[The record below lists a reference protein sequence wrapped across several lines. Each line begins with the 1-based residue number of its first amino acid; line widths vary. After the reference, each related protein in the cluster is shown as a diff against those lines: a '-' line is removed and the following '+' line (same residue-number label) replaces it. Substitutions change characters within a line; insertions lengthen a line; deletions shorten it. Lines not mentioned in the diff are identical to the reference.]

1 MMRRASLIA
10 MSLGCLSL
18 SAPSG
23 VLAASP
29 VPVTAQ
35 FPASRIEVRLPG
47 GLKRIV
53 PLAEAAG
60 RPVAVTVQDPV
71 YQATKTFEGFPLEP
85 LLRRAGWRPG
95 QGDALVFH
103 CADGY
108 APAMPL
114 ARLGEGR
121 ALLAV
126 REVGAPGLWRPF
138 PREHAGLLP
147 GPIYVVWQP
156 KGAGAALPESLPWPF
171 QVVALE
177 VVSFEERYPRL
188 YPTGAEPGGLVMAGF
203 DAYRDSCMA
212 CHTLNGQG
220 GAIGPEL
227 NVPLSVTEYWHAPYL
242 KQFMRDPGSV
252 RAGAKMPAL
261 PQLTEAQAT
270 AIVAYL
276 THMKAHKRPGA
287 APAKP

>member
-1 MMRRASLIA
+1 MSRRVALIA
-10 MSLGCLSL
+10 LLFGCLCL
-18 SAPSG
+18 SAPT
-23 VLAASP
+23 AAL
-29 VPVTAQ
+29 TASAAPAAAPA
-35 FPASRIEVRLPG
+35 PASRIEVRLPG
-47 GLKRIV
+47 GHKRDV

-60 RPVAVTVQDPV
+60 WPVTVTVADPV
-71 YQATKTFEGFPLEP
+71 YQATKTFEGYPLAP

-95 QGDALVFH
+95 HGDALVFH

-121 ALLAV
+121 AILAV

-138 PREHAGLLP
+138 THEHAGLLP

-156 KGAGAALPESLPWPF
+156 QGAGAALSDSLPWPF

-188 YPTGAEPGGLVMAGF
+188 YPTGAKPGGLVMAGF
-203 DAYRDSCMA
+203 DAYRNACMA
-212 CHTLNGQG
+212 CHTVNGQG

-227 NVPLSVTEYWHAPYL
+227 NVPMSVTEYWHEPYL
-242 KQFMRDPGSV
+242 KQFMRDPASV
-252 RAGAKMPAL
+252 REGAKMPAL
-261 PQLTEAQAT
+261 PQLTGPQAT

-276 THMKAHKRPGA
+276 KHMAAHKRPGA

>member
-1 MMRRASLIA
+1 MRRASLLA
-10 MSLGCLSL
+10 LSLVCMSL
-18 SAPSG
+18 SAPKAVQAAPPIPTAAQAPVAG
-23 VLAASP
+23 V
-29 VPVTAQ
+29 
-35 FPASRIEVRLPG
+35 EVRLPG
-47 GLKRIV
+47 GRKRDV
-53 PLAEAAG
+53 PFSPAAEA
-60 RPVAVTVQDPV
+60 PVTITVQDPV
-71 YQATKTFEGFPLEP
+71 YQATKTFEGYPLEP

-114 ARLGEGR
+114 ARLAEGR
-121 ALLAV
+121 AFLAV

-138 PREHAGLLP
+138 THEHAGVLP

-156 KGAGAALPESLPWPF
+156 NKGGLTLSDSLPWPF

-188 YPTGAEPGGLVMAGF
+188 YPTGAKPGSLVMAGF
-203 DAYRDSCMA
+203 DAYRSACMA

-227 NVPLSVTEYWHAPYL
+227 NVPLSVTEYWHEPYL
-242 KQFMRDPGSV
+242 KRFMRDPSSV
-252 RAGAKMPAL
+252 REGAKMPAL

-276 THMKAHKRPGA
+276 KHMKAHKRPGTT
-287 APAKP
+287 PAKP